1 MPKRPPPVY
10 GSKRGLGMW
19 FSTASTASTTDVIHY
34 TQMPRAKTQT
44 VDRMRGYTRYKIQ
57 AEYTPHS
64 HVGDTCQ
71 MLTEYIIA
79 LDDTKGAM
87 HWQRR
92 LTWERWCQ
100 LMGEGDD
107 PLPALHAL
115 RSHAASGYRLIEKK
129 TGVNILAFNSRDEAL
144 VIAKMFCEGLDPY
157 EANKALDE
165 ILALLEVM

>member
-19 FSTASTASTTDVIHY
+19 FSTASTASTTDMIHY

-44 VDRMRGYTRYKIQ
+44 VDRMRGYSRYFIYTEHRAKGLEP
-57 AEYTPHS
+57 EYVVGLDD
-64 HVGDTCQ
+64 HVG
-71 MLTEYIIA
+71 
-79 LDDTKGAM
+79 AM
-87 HWQRR
+87 QWQRR

-115 RSHAASGYRLIEKK
+115 RSHAVSGYRLLEHK
-129 TGVNILAFNSRDEAL
+129 TGMNILAFNSRDEAL

-165 ILALLEVM
+165 ILALLEAM